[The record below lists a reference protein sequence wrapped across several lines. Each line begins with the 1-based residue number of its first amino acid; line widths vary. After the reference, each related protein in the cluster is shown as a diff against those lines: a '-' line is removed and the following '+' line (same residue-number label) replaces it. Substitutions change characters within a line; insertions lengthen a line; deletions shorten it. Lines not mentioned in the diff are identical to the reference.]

1 MVRLKDTPTKNEL
14 EGSIEK
20 ASLEMKEKGEDLD
33 KIASDAETVKNTL
46 ENLDLG
52 GTSEGAEKLK
62 TSFESTERVTK
73 EVFDGKDDELEK
85 IHADNREFEHETEG
99 RRESSETDQH
109 KISDAADAMTTHES
123 INELLK
129 AKEAVLEDIDFLKE
143 QIERAHEA
151 MTKSEAIQEKHR
163 GRMQM

>member
-73 EVFDGKDDELEK
+73 EVF
-85 IHADNREFEHETEG
+85 EG
-99 RRESSETDQH
+99 ASPLFLSPSYTR
-109 KISDAADAMTTHES
+109 AMS
-123 INELLK
+123 L
-129 AKEAVLEDIDFLKE
+129 
-143 QIERAHEA
+143 R
-151 MTKSEAIQEKHR
+151 
-163 GRMQM
+163 